1 MAGAWEALMDPIVAD
16 VLGIIALVT
25 VLSAVFGAAARR
37 LGQPAVIGQILT
49 GIVLGPSLLGR
60 LPGHLGARL
69 FPKQAL
75 PYITV
80 LGQVAVVVF
89 MFGVGYE
96 VELRALRGRGRAVPA
111 VAVSAVAVPM
121 ALGAACVLV
130 DRAGFT
136 ALGGRPDDR
145 SFLLFVAAA
154 TAISALPV
162 LASIVRERGL
172 AATTPGVV
180 ATAAAAFMD
189 VLAWLVLAAA
199 LIGAGLKTPFA
210 LPATIVLMTGYT
222 VLMLTVVR
230 FALAWWT
237 GRRSVLASPVAVA
250 FALAAG
256 SAWVTASLGLHPIF
270 GAFLAGLTLRGSGP
284 PDAEVLGAMEQAG
297 NLLLPLFFVATGLSL
312 DVGAVSGAA
321 LGVLVLITAAACLGK
336 LGPAY
341 LVSRVA
347 GLGRRDSATVAALL
361 NTRGL
366 TELIALNVGLSH
378 GIITRQL
385 FTVLVLMA
393 VITTLMTGPLLSL
406 LHPAAA
412 RREVGEPVV
421 AGG

>member
-1 MAGAWEALMDPIVAD
+1 MDTVVAD
-16 VLGIIALVT
+16 VVGIIALVT

-37 LGQPAVIGQILT
+37 LGQPVVIGQILT

-60 LPGHLGARL
+60 LPGHPGAHL
-69 FPKQAL
+69 FPQHVL

-80 LGQVAVVVF
+80 LGQVAVVIF

-96 VELRALRGRGRAVPA
+96 IDFQTLRGHGRTVPMVAIAAVGA
-111 VAVSAVAVPM
+111 PM
-121 ALGAACVLV
+121 ALGAACVLA
-130 DRAGFT
+130 DNAGFT
-136 ALGGRPDDR
+136 AVGGRPHDR

-172 AATTPGVV
+172 AGTTPGIV
-180 ATAAAAFMD
+180 ATGAAAVMD

-199 LIGAGLKTPFA
+199 LIGAGPKTPFP
-210 LPATIVLMTGYT
+210 LPVTIVLIAGYT
-222 VLMLTVVR
+222 VLMLTAVR
-230 FALAWWT
+230 SALSWWT
-237 GRRSVLASPVAVA
+237 RRTSVLASPVAVA

-270 GAFLAGLTLRGSGP
+270 GAFLAGLTLRGSRP
-284 PDAEVLGAMEQAG
+284 PDAEVLDAMEQAG
-297 NLLLPLFFVATGLSL
+297 SLLLPLFFITTGLSL
-312 DVGAVSGAA
+312 DVGSVSGPA
-321 LGVLVLITAAACLGK
+321 LALLALVTAAACLGK

-341 LVSRVA
+341 LASRIA

-366 TELIALNVGLSH
+366 TELIALNVGLSY
-378 GIITRQL
+378 GIISRQL
-385 FTVLVLMA
+385 FTVFVLMA
-393 VITTLMTGPLLSL
+393 FLTTLMTGPLLSL
-406 LHPAAA
+406 VRPAAA
-412 RREVGEPVV
+412 RHEVGEPVV